1 MESRTKRI
9 FVTLFSMAIIALL
22 VDYFHYQGRWSRIEA
37 SHLLAD
43 ILEPIHRNC
52 SVNQWDWCSASAEIS
67 PTMSQ
72 TTSRNVDNESHQ
84 MDYGGCDDLVIKQAE
99 EAQQSRGIYTW
110 VDEKGLTH
118 FSDSSHAIK
127 DSQLTHYTEPQYSFE
142 LKIASLATTPP
153 PFFRDRLSATIKDID
168 SIYRKYLP
176 KRQLHPVKVN
186 LMLAGNLS
194 AYNKLKAR
202 YASQV
207 GASQGF
213 YSSKHNLAA
222 VWHREDS
229 QAFRT
234 AIHESVHVM
243 NAGQFGGTPR
253 WLNEGLAE
261 YFESS
266 EFLETVELNT
276 RYESIINNNTR
287 NKSNMIFVDDRAP
300 LSMGLVELLTS
311 EQDWQGQ
318 KQDALYQHS
327 HNFVRFL
334 FQHKNGK
341 QLLRKLFE
349 HLSAQRCENKN
360 VDEILASYPGGL
372 NQLNRDWLGWRQR

>member
-37 SHLLAD
+37 SQLVTN
-43 ILEPIHRNC
+43 IMEPIHHYC
-52 SVNQWDWCSASAEIS
+52 LANQWDWC
-67 PTMSQ
+67 
-72 TTSRNVDNESHQ
+72 TTSKELPSNMGQTIPQIVENESHQ
-84 MDYGGCDDLVIKQAE
+84 MEYGGCDTLVIKQAE

-110 VDEKGLTH
+110 VDEKGQTH
-118 FSDSSHAIK
+118 FSDSSHAMK

-142 LKIASLATTPP
+142 LKIDSLATTPP
-153 PFFRDRLSATIKDID
+153 PFFRDRHSATIKDID

-176 KRQLHPVKVN
+176 KRQLHPIKVN

-213 YSSKHNLAA
+213 YSGQHNLAA

-243 NAGQFGGTPR
+243 NAGQFGDTPR

-287 NKSNMIFVDDRAP
+287 NKSNMVFVDDEAH
-300 LSMGLVELLTS
+300 LSMGLVELLAS

-318 KQDALYQHS
+318 KQDVLYQHS
-327 HNFVRFL
+327 HSFVRFL
-334 FQHKNGK
+334 FHHKNGK

-349 HLSAQRCENKN
+349 HLSVQRCGTKN
-360 VDEILASYPGGL
+360 VDEILGSYPGGI

>member
-1 MESRTKRI
+1 MESRTKHI

-22 VDYFHYQGRWSRIEA
+22 VDYFHYQGRWSRIETSQLVTNIMKPVHHYCA
-37 SHLLAD
+37 AY
-43 ILEPIHRNC
+43 
-52 SVNQWDWCSASAEIS
+52 QWDWCSASEVP

-72 TTSRNVDNESHQ
+72 ITPRSVENETHQ
-84 MDYGGCDDLVIKQAE
+84 MDFDGCNALVVKQGE
-99 EAQQSRGIYTW
+99 EAKQRRGIYTW

-127 DSQLTHYTEPQYSFE
+127 NSQLTLYTEPQYSFE
-142 LKIASLATTPP
+142 LKIDSLATTPP
-153 PFFRDRLSATIKDID
+153 PFFRDRLNATIKDID

-176 KRQLHPVKVN
+176 KRQLHPIKVN

-213 YSSKHNLAA
+213 YSGQHNLAA
-222 VWHREDS
+222 VWHREDA

-234 AIHESVHVM
+234 AIHESVHVI
-243 NAGQFGGTPR
+243 NAGQFGGIPR

-287 NKSNMIFVDDRAP
+287 NKSNMVFVDDKAH
-300 LSMGLVELLTS
+300 LSMGLVELLVS

-318 KQDALYQHS
+318 MQDVLYQHS
-327 HNFVRFL
+327 HSFVRFL

-341 QLLRKLFE
+341 QLLRRLFE
-349 HLSAQRCENKN
+349 HLSTQRCGTKN
-360 VDEILASYPGGL
+360 VDEILASYPGGIS
-372 NQLNRDWLGWRQR
+372 QLNRDWLGWRQQ